1 MTYKKPK
8 CRYRYRNW
16 ETCAH
21 LLMIIL
27 SILALAPFL
36 LLVISSFTDEKVV
49 LNNGYSFFPEKFS
62 LAAYRYLFTQWK
74 MIGRAYGVTAL
85 VTVIGTLVGVIIA
98 GMLGYTLSKKDLPG
112 RSVLLFIVVFV
123 MFFNGGLTATYIIY
137 TRILHVK
144 NTIFGLLLPN
154 LLMNGYY
161 VMMFR
166 NYFENHVPKELIES
180 AKIDGAS
187 EAMTFFRIVVPV
199 SMPMIVTVGMIV
211 GLTYWN
217 DWINGLYYLD
227 LKSKLQPIQF
237 ILNNINENIRF
248 LQNQDL
254 TTSSKL
260 GYVEL
265 PSATVRMAIAVVG
278 VLPLLCV
285 FPFIQKWFIRGIT
298 EGALKG

>member
-1 MTYKKPK
+1 VTPKKTKP
-8 CRYRYRNW
+8 RYRYRNW
-16 ETCAH
+16 EISGHIVMTV
-21 LLMIIL
+21 
-27 SILALAPFL
+27 LAVLAIVPFL
-36 LLVISSFTDEKVV
+36 LLIISSFTDEKVAIS
-49 LNNGYSFFPEKFS
+49 NGYSFFPEKFS
-62 LAAYRYLFTQWK
+62 LAAYRYILTQWQ
-74 MIGRAYGVTAL
+74 MIGRAYGVTIFI
-85 VTVIGTLVGVIIA
+85 TVVGTLAGVTMA

-112 RSVLLFIVVFV
+112 RSLLLFIVVFV

-137 TRILHVK
+137 TRIFHVK

-187 EAMTFFRIVVPV
+187 ESTTFFRIVVPV
-199 SMPMIVTVGMIV
+199 SMPMMVTIGMIV
-211 GLTYWN
+211 GLMYWN

-227 LKSKLQPIQF
+227 LKSKLQPIQV

-254 TTSSKL
+254 ATSSKL

-278 VLPLLCV
+278 VLPLLCA
-285 FPFIQKWFIRGIT
+285 FPFIQKWFVRGIT